1 MKKQN
6 LLTILILVTT
16 VLTGTVKAF
25 GYAEVE
31 QTINLSVQPSVA
43 IEKTTSNESGT
54 INPRTGVHA
63 GLNASFKLQ
72 TNGTDEDYDFIVG
85 ARITTI
91 DGEVSAFSNDKNLMF
106 GNTTVLP
113 TNAAVENAKTGGTNN
128 ANVITYP
135 FTVSVTEPMELSFE

>member
-63 GLNASFKLQ
+63 GLNASFK
-72 TNGTDEDYDFIVG
+72 FV
-85 ARITTI
+85 
-91 DGEVSAFSNDKNLMF
+91 
-106 GNTTVLP
+106 
-113 TNAAVENAKTGGTNN
+113 
-128 ANVITYP
+128 
-135 FTVSVTEPMELSFE
+135 